1 MPYSTK
7 YKRKQTYYE
16 NSIRIGSKFAP
27 CIRYF
32 SLLVSPWN
40 SLWCWSLFLI
50 RILSKWFAVR
60 CSAVENEGRKTK
72 IHLHICNGC
81 LIAKPLKLL
90 KQNRR
95 QCHTCHSYFQLS
107 SGAAALAAFW
117 TYYSPSWKL
126 KCTERLMNQ
135 IEASHVKCLTVV
147 VFVASCF
154 VLFLSLCVSLLEPG
168 TPSSWVLFYFIPP
181 SKLEIKWR
189 VFSVHFHPLFLSH
202 SHFLFS
208 LCFTF
213 FLYLFNDFHIFLRI
227 RQKSILS

>member
-1 MPYSTK
+1 MPYSTQ

-16 NSIRIGSKFAP
+16 NSIRIGSKCAP

-32 SLLVSPWN
+32 SLLVSPWD

-50 RILSKWFAVR
+50 CIFLKWFAVR

-81 LIAKPLKLL
+81 LIEKPLKLL

-117 TYYSPSWKL
+117 TYYSPSCKL
-126 KCTERLMNQ
+126 KCTERLLNQ
-135 IEASHVKCLTVV
+135 IWSQPCQMLDG
-147 VFVASCF
+147 CRI
-154 VLFLSLCVSLLEPG
+154 C
-168 TPSSWVLFYFIPP
+168 
-181 SKLEIKWR
+181 R
-189 VFSVHFHPLFLSH
+189 
-202 SHFLFS
+202 FLFCSFS
-208 LCFTF
+208 LAMCFATWTRNTF
-213 FLYLFNDFHIFLRI
+213 FLSFVLLYPTFQIGN
-227 RQKSILS
+227 